1 MQRVGHLGV
10 RSAVV
15 TVLAAL
21 LLVCTASFAQ
31 ALPAPHVA
39 PDSGD
44 ATQAA
49 GVHQRS
55 GPGSA
60 TRPGAVGVVR
70 PHRVSRTPLLDG
82 AAPGPLPE
90 RVGPPRPSYVAV
102 RRSAGAGRPHL
113 TTRTTADGRA
123 PPA

>member
-21 LLVCTASFAQ
+21 LLVCTGSFAQ

-39 PDSGD
+39 PDAGD
-44 ATQAA
+44 ATQAS

-60 TRPGAVGVVR
+60 SRPGAVGVVR
-70 PHRVSRTPLLDG
+70 PHRVTRTPLLDG
-82 AAPGPLPE
+82 AGPGLLPDRAE
-90 RVGPPRPSYVAV
+90 PPRPSYVAV
-102 RRSAGAGRPHL
+102 RGSTGTGRPHL
-113 TTRTTADGRA
+113 TTLTTAHGRA